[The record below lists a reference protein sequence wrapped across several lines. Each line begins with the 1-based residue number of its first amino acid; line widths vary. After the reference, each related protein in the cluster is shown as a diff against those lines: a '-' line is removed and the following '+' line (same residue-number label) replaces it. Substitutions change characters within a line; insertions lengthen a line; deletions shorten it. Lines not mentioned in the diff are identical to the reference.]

1 MVHRISTTW
10 LWLSC
15 LIGCSTNNP
24 QTLLTPGNEE
34 IWLGDSSLPYVSS
47 LPARCETRVAMNG
60 NQIVSA
66 RPLGFAFDS
75 SQLEQDDES
84 TLDCVASAE
93 LDSQTPLQLEG
104 HTDSIGSETY
114 NQALGERRARAATFY
129 LQAQGVD
136 SQWLIERSAGESKP
150 VAPNTDPVGRAS
162 NRRVEIYSIEA
173 K

>member
-93 LDSQTPLQLEG
+93 LDNQTPLQLEG

>member
-1 MVHRISTTW
+1 
-10 LWLSC
+10 
-15 LIGCSTNNP
+15 
-24 QTLLTPGNEE
+24 
-34 IWLGDSSLPYVSS
+34 
-47 LPARCETRVAMNG
+47 MNG

-66 RPLGFAFDS
+66 QPLSFAFDS
-75 SQLEQDDES
+75 SQLQQDDES
-84 TLDCVASAE
+84 ALDCVASAE
-93 LDSQTPLQLEG
+93 LDGQAPLQLEG

-162 NRRVEIYSIEA
+162 NRRVGSPSEA
-173 K
+173 KYS